1 MSNQK
6 LDWSAVL
13 DNSSSTDAIVC
24 FAQGHSLKYCLKL
37 VHDSNVK
44 SLLYQLNAMKSCGRT
59 RARTWCARNG
69 YDYSVDYDVRD
80 LIDESLKRAERNLSI
95 NGVKYYLPR

>member
-13 DNSSSTDAIVC
+13 DNSSSTDAIVF

-37 VHDSNVK
+37 VHDRKVK
-44 SLLYQLNAMKSCGRT
+44 KLLQQLGKLYTLQA
-59 RARTWCARNG
+59 RAQARSWCTRNG
-69 YDYSVDYDVRD
+69 YDYSVEYFVRD
-80 LIDESLKRAERNLSI
+80 LINESIRCNRR
-95 NGVKYYLPR
+95 GVGNFH